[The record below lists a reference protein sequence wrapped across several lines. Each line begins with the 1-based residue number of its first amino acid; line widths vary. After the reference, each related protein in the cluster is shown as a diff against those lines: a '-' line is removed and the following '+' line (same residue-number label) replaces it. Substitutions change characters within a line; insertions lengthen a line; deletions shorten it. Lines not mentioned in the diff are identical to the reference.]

1 MKIMINSPV
10 NSILPFSMNYYYVI
24 LLRQKSCSRNNDDVC
39 LSFHCCAYLSRHF
52 PRLVGFSCILHHF
65 KLIKTMITM
74 ITKKNN
80 KKFFLFVFYNAF
92 FHSCNFMQ
100 CDWRTFILWLKSQ
113 YMVKRCVL
121 NFSCDLNYFGEF
133 FWSAKHNTLSFHWK
147 GKHKYYIRLLYKW

>member
-1 MKIMINSPV
+1 MHIKVISMIQKNYNSRKYDVHNWKIHRYRSNSRMVRLSNIFADKSSKVCKNRIQIFPW
-10 NSILPFSMNYYYVI
+10 NHKN
-24 LLRQKSCSRNNDDVC
+24 LL
-39 LSFHCCAYLSRHF
+39 FF
-52 PRLVGFSCILHHF
+52 
-65 KLIKTMITM
+65 TMH
-74 ITKKNN
+74 
-80 KKFFLFVFYNAF
+80 F

-113 YMVKRCVL
+113 FMVKRCVL

>member
-24 LLRQKSCSRNNDDVC
+24 LLRQKSCGRNNDDVC

-74 ITKKNN
+74 ITIK
-80 KKFFLFVFYNAF
+80 
-92 FHSCNFMQ
+92 
-100 CDWRTFILWLKSQ
+100 
-113 YMVKRCVL
+113 
-121 NFSCDLNYFGEF
+121 
-133 FWSAKHNTLSFHWK
+133 TLSFIK
-147 GKHKYYIRLLYKW
+147 VQGSDSVSFKNICMYLPMYKCTDFLIPIHSQCNVKAEKVLKQNKKNR